1 MSGVNLGSSPAK
13 LYLGEI
19 PISTGGGTIIPK
31 TLTANG
37 TYNASSDSADGYSP
51 VTVNVPQPV
60 ITTATAAA
68 DLTGYEAGDTHLGN
82 DWQSAPY

>member
-13 LYLGEI
+13 LYLGET

-31 TLTANG
+31 TITENG
-37 TYNASSDSADGYSP
+37 TYNASADSADGFSP

-60 ITTATAAA
+60 VTTATAA
-68 DLTGYEAGDTHLGN
+68 EA
-82 DWQSAPY
+82 SRPR